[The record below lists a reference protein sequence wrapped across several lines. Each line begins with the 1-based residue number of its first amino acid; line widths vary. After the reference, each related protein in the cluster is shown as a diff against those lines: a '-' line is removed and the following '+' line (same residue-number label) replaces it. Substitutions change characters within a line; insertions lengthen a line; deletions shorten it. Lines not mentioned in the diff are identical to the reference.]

1 MVLSVSLIA
10 LGLGS
15 TGFALFGIV
24 TQSDY
29 AANSTNAIEHT
40 IPADS
45 GETSKLAPSYNKVQ
59 VKPDPALYPSNPKE
73 GDKIGILKM
82 PALKL
87 NLSIYEGTSAKTL
100 KKGVGHF
107 SDSVFPGV
115 EDNAVLSGHRDTV
128 FRQIGKLKKGNLLI
142 IENASGS
149 FTYEI
154 KGTKIVHADDRTVIV
169 PKDHGVLTLTTC
181 YPFNFI
187 GKAPDRYIISA
198 DLIKSDAVVK

>member
-1 MVLSVSLIA
+1 MVLSIALIA

-15 TGFALFGIV
+15 TVFALFGIV

-29 AANSTNAIEHT
+29 AANSINATEHT

-45 GETSKLAPSYNKVQ
+45 GETSKLAPSNNTVQ
-59 VKPDPALYPSNPKE
+59 VKPDPTLYPSNPKE

-100 KKGVGHF
+100 KKGVGHYK
-107 SDSVFPGV
+107 DSVFPGV
-115 EDNAVLSGHRDTV
+115 KDNAVLSGHRDTV
-128 FRQIGKLKKGNLLI
+128 FRQIGKLKKGDLLI

-154 KGTKIVHADDRTVIV
+154 KGTRIVHADDRTVIV

-187 GKAPDRYIISA
+187 GKAPDRYIVSA